1 MILVA
6 VLAVAGIAGIAAA
19 FFFSMRPG
27 RSRAGATPGRRGP
40 TGPRGSSVPRGS
52 RPDPAAGNRRR
63 AGRAEP
69 RRRHLA
75 VRLSPAA
82 RPDPPGSRQPA
93 GGMPDIE
100 LTGPSTVLD
109 FTGPQSLLEDTGPV
123 VSGHRARHGDPWDDA
138 PQEAVPDGRIAARHS
153 PEADPGDA
161 DLPRSRRRVA
171 WRKGTDVDEEL
182 WPAEAFGGV
191 SDEQFW
197 GDLAADR
204 PLATT
209 ARTAQPDA
217 GARKRP
223 PQAGRLPDL
232 PPADRGRQATPRGTS
247 GGAATRPPSRPGP
260 NDQTAVPAV
269 LPSPNAT
276 RPVRA
281 AAPPAAAPPAGSP
294 GPSRAA
300 TGAGEDPLTSPAYA
314 LRPQGAVDG
323 RPRQPSNRPRSADG
337 GNTGQR
343 RPEASRPEPPR
354 PGQVLAGLHACAA
367 VPACRRPG
375 RPPGLPARC
384 GRRLRRH
391 GLPVLTAALYRARSL
406 DRHPAPRREVP
417 IREPGRRAD
426 RPGQR
431 PPVRRR
437 RLESRPGGRQRRG
450 QPGYAS
456 GVPAAGQRPA
466 RFLRPARPGPP
477 LAGLPGQRAFCITRT
492 QRIKH
497 GLCPRETWCGTP
509 PGACT
514 RRWRGGC

>member
-27 RSRAGATPGRRGP
+27 RSRAGATPGRRGS

-52 RPDPAAGNRRR
+52 RPDPAAGNRRP
-63 AGRAEP
+63 GRPSGTAP
-69 RRRHLA
+69 TSSGRPA
-75 VRLSPAA
+75 QPGSPARSTRLA
-82 RPDPPGSRQPA
+82 QPA

-232 PPADRGRQATPRGTS
+232 PPADLGRQATPRGTS

-269 LPSPNAT
+269 LPSPSAT

-354 PGQVLAGLHACAA
+354 PDRSW
-367 VPACRRPG
+367 PAS
-375 RPPGLPARC
+375 
-384 GRRLRRH
+384 
-391 GLPVLTAALYRARSL
+391 T
-406 DRHPAPRREVP
+406 PAPP
-417 IREPGRRAD
+417 S
-426 RPGQR
+426 Q
-431 PPVRRR
+431 
-437 RLESRPGGRQRRG
+437 
-450 QPGYAS
+450 
-456 GVPAAGQRPA
+456 PAAGPTARPA
-466 RFLRPARPGPP
+466 YRPGAGDGYGGTAYLYSQQPYTGPAPSTNTPP
-477 LAGLPGQRAFCITRT
+477 RGERYRYGNPAAEQTGPVSDPRYANGGWNPAPEGGNGEASWGTRPVYPPPGNGQR
-492 QRIKH
+492 
-497 GLCPRETWCGTP
+497 GSYDPRGQD
-509 PGACT
+509 
-514 RRWRGGC
+514 RR

>member
-27 RSRAGATPGRRGP
+27 RSRAGATPGRRGS
-40 TGPRGSSVPRGS
+40 TGPRGSGVPRGS
-52 RPDPAAGNRRR
+52 RPDPAAGDRPP
-63 AGRAEP
+63 GRPSGTAP
-69 RRRHLA
+69 TSSGRPA
-75 VRLSPAA
+75 QPGSPARSTRLA
-82 RPDPPGSRQPA
+82 QPA

-109 FTGPQSLLEDTGPV
+109 FTGPQSLLEDTGPA

-217 GARKRP
+217 GVRKRP

-232 PPADRGRQATPRGTS
+232 PPADLGRQATPRGTS

-260 NDQTAVPAV
+260 NDQTAVPGRTAV
-269 LPSPNAT
+269 TECHPSGPGRRSASRRSASRLPGPVARRNRRGRGSADQPG
-276 RPVRA
+276 VRA
-281 AAPPAAAPPAGSP
+281 AAPRSGRRPPPPAVEPAQVRGRREHGPAPARGKPARAAPA
-294 GPSRAA
+294 
-300 TGAGEDPLTSPAYA
+300 
-314 LRPQGAVDG
+314 
-323 RPRQPSNRPRSADG
+323 
-337 GNTGQR
+337 
-343 RPEASRPEPPR
+343 
-354 PGQVLAGLHACAA
+354 GQVLAGLHACAA
-367 VPACRRPG
+367 VPACRRRRARLTGQVRETATAARPTCTHSSPIPGPLPRRTPRPAARGTDTGTRPPG
-375 RPPGLPARC
+375 RPARSATPGTPTAAGIPPRRAVTARPAGVRVRYTRRRATATEVLTTRAARTAASQPAR
-384 GRRLRRH
+384 
-391 GLPVLTAALYRARSL
+391 S
-406 DRHPAPRREVP
+406 
-417 IREPGRRAD
+417 
-426 RPGQR
+426 
-431 PPVRRR
+431 
-437 RLESRPGGRQRRG
+437 
-450 QPGYAS
+450 
-456 GVPAAGQRPA
+456 AGI
-466 RFLRPARPGPP
+466 LHNSNS
-477 LAGLPGQRAFCITRT
+477 
-492 QRIKH
+492 RIKH